1 MSCTVGLALAAL
13 VFTSYTLLL
22 SGTLG
27 VPGQGDAL
35 TRRQHDKLQ
44 VWVALGAADV
54 AFCSLGFPR
63 HAWEGLGA
71 GGCWHLGSRVCLLCG
86 RTDIS
91 EFQGKGLKF
100 LMGWVLLCPTLVDRP
115 GSVSISRRHFEGS
128 DAFELFGGWFWGC
141 FLFGLVW
148 VGFFFL
154 IPYPWV
160 FKGFGNPLCPA

>member
-71 GGCWHLGSRVCLLCG
+71 GGRWRLGSRVCLLCG

-115 GSVSISRRHFEGS
+115 GSVSISRRHFLRAVMLLNFLVAG
-128 DAFELFGGWFWGC
+128 FGVVFCLVW
-141 FLFGLVW
+141 FGLV
-148 VGFFFL
+148 FFFSDPL
-154 IPYPWV
+154 PL
-160 FKGFGNPLCPA
+160 GF